1 MSIRDSRG
9 GGPEKKVQLDP
20 TLPIFNQNPMMFEQ
34 LVGYNDNAGKWIP
47 GLTMMLYV
55 DGGVFKLCLK
65 DKHFKKIGFA
75 VLNPCLKLSGAI
87 EEVLDAGGIE
97 WRPDREKH

>member
-9 GGPEKKVQLDP
+9 GSREHKP
-20 TLPIFNQNPMMFEQ
+20 TCDRTSPMFNQNPEMYEA
-34 LVGYNDNAGKWIP
+34 LAGYNDDAGKLVP
-47 GLTMMLYV
+47 GLTLMVYV
-55 DGGVFKLCLK
+55 DSGVVKLCLK

-75 VLNPCLKLSGAI
+75 VLNPLLKLSGAI